1 MLHRTAGDASALALE
16 SFEADFTVAREWVT
30 AEPRNED
37 SFTRHGRTRVDML
50 IPQSLFAS
58 RLRRE
63 SWGRSPGYCA
73 LAAIFSAAQPKSYTK
88 CL

>member
-37 SFTRHGRTRVDML
+37 SFTRHGRTPMRT
-50 IPQSLFAS
+50 PQQPL
-58 RLRRE
+58 
-63 SWGRSPGYCA
+63 C
-73 LAAIFSAAQPKSYTK
+73 FSTQM
-88 CL
+88 